1 MRHLHL
7 SFSHTTAVGKP
18 ASPSAP
24 RRRDGAS
31 WLVSPSVAA
40 LLLWMSIPLA
50 MTIWFSFS
58 RYNLLNPDV
67 KGFAGFDNYHFLA
80 TDPSFGPAIWHTLAL
95 IGAVLVI
102 TVVGGVLTA
111 VLFDRKFYGQGIAR
125 LLMIA
130 PFFVMPTVSALIWKN
145 MILHPVY
152 GLVASAMRAVGL
164 TPIDWFAD
172 YPLTAVVIIVAWQ
185 WLPFAFLILFTA
197 IQSLDQEQKEA
208 ARIDGA
214 GPIAM
219 FFYITLP
226 HLEARD
232 RGRGD
237 DGDDLPAVD
246 LRGDLHDHGR
256 WPRQRDDQ
264 PVVSD
269 LCARPAAV
277 RRRARLG
284 GRDPGC
290 RGREHRVVL
299 PGADAREEPE
309 RGVPAMSDGMLDMR
323 RAGGPPNVF
332 GAVRRALPGVLAWLI
347 ALALFFPIFW
357 MAITAFKTE
366 QQAYEAS
373 LFFVPT
379 LDSFREV
386 FARSNYFAFAWNSVL
401 ISAGVTVICLAL
413 AVPAAYAMAFFPNR
427 RTQKVLLWMLSTK
440 MMPSVGVLVP
450 IYLLWKNA
458 GLLDTVSGL
467 VIVYALIN
475 LPIAVWMAFTYFNE
489 IPKDILESGRID
501 GASTWQEIVYL
512 LMPMALPGLASTALL
527 LVILSWNEAFWS
539 INLSSSNAAPLT
551 VFIASYSSPE
561 GLFWAK
567 LSAASLLAVAP
578 ILVVGWLSQKQLVR
592 GLTFG
597 AVK

>member
-1 MRHLHL
+1 
-7 SFSHTTAVGKP
+7 
-18 ASPSAP
+18 
-24 RRRDGAS
+24 
-31 WLVSPSVAA
+31 
-40 LLLWMSIPLA
+40 
-50 MTIWFSFS
+50 
-58 RYNLLNPDV
+58 
-67 KGFAGFDNYHFLA
+67 
-80 TDPSFGPAIWHTLAL
+80 
-95 IGAVLVI
+95 
-102 TVVGGVLTA
+102 
-111 VLFDRKFYGQGIAR
+111 
-125 LLMIA
+125 
-130 PFFVMPTVSALIWKN
+130 
-145 MILHPVY
+145 
-152 GLVASAMRAVGL
+152 
-164 TPIDWFAD
+164 
-172 YPLTAVVIIVAWQ
+172 
-185 WLPFAFLILFTA
+185 
-197 IQSLDQEQKEA
+197 
-208 ARIDGA
+208 
-214 GPIAM
+214 
-219 FFYITLP
+219 
-226 HLEARD
+226 
-232 RGRGD
+232 
-237 DGDDLPAVD
+237 
-246 LRGDLHDHGR
+246 
-256 WPRQRDDQ
+256 
-264 PVVSD
+264 
-269 LCARPAAV
+269 
-277 RRRARLG
+277 
-284 GRDPGC
+284 
-290 RGREHRVVL
+290 
-299 PGADAREEPE
+299 
-309 RGVPAMSDGMLDMR
+309 MSDRMLDAR

-332 GAVRRALPGVLAWLI
+332 GEVRRALPGVLAWLI

-561 GLFWAK
+561 GCSGRSCRPRRCWRWRRSWW
-567 LSAASLLAVAP
+567 SAGCRRSNWFAGSRSERSNERAHPRRWHPDLRLRRRADR
-578 ILVVGWLSQKQLVR
+578 QR
-592 GLTFG
+592 GDRG
-597 AVK
+597 